1 MSTILEIHEISKQYQ
16 LRHDRSGYL
25 SLRDTIVDVFKNKS
39 QDKKGEFWALKDVNF
54 EVEQGES
61 LGIIGRNG
69 AGKSTLLKI
78 LSRITPPTK
87 GYVRARGRVA
97 SLLEVGTG
105 FHPELSGREN
115 IFFNGSVLGLSKKE
129 ITHKFDEIVDFAGTE
144 TFLDTPLKHYSS
156 GMKLRLAFAVA
167 AHLEPEILVIDE
179 VLAVG
184 DAEFQ
189 KKCLGKMDEVSKS
202 GRTILFVSHNMAAVR
217 TLCTRAA
224 LLDEGRLTMLGETEK
239 VISHY
244 LESQEDQLALVHDLK
259 DLPRKQSAGGLRFK
273 TLTFNQTEYL
283 PGDTLSIRLDCSDD
297 GQRYKNLSVE
307 LLLSDDYGYPIIH
320 LSNDFLNQQVH
331 YKPEAAFV
339 FTVPS
344 LNVRPGRYH
353 LRLFLRANGQIEDW
367 IHNVATVQVNSGNIY
382 NFTNSNRIRG
392 LVQPEFEFVQTD

>member
-1 MSTILEIHEISKQYQ
+1 MPSILEIHNISKQYQ
-16 LRHDRSGYL
+16 LRHETAGYL
-25 SLRDTIVDVFKNKS
+25 SLRDTVMDVFKRKEEKHNNK
-39 QDKKGEFWALKDVNF
+39 FWALKELSF
-54 EVEQGES
+54 EVAQGES
-61 LGIIGRNG
+61 LGIIGSNG

-115 IFFNGSVLGLSKKE
+115 IFFNGSVLGLTRKE
-129 ITHKFDEIVDFAGTE
+129 ITAKFDEIVAFAGTE

-217 TLCTRAA
+217 SLCSRTA
-224 LLDEGRLTMLGETEK
+224 LLDTGELRMLGDTEQ

-244 LESQEDQLALVHDLK
+244 LQSHEDRRGLVHDLTAIQ
-259 DLPRKQSAGGLRFK
+259 RKQGTGGLQFT

-283 PGDTLSIRLDCSDD
+283 PGDTLKIRLDCRHD
-297 GQRYKNLSVE
+297 GQSYRNLTIGI
-307 LLLSDDYGYPIIH
+307 LLTDDYGYPVIH
-320 LSNDFLNQQVH
+320 LTNDFLNQQVH
-331 YKPEAAFV
+331 YQRDTAFV
-339 FTVPS
+339 FTIPR
-344 LNVRPGRYH
+344 LNIKSGRYH
-353 LRLFLRANGQIEDW
+353 LRLFLRANGQVQDW
-367 IHNVATVQVNSGNIY
+367 LQEVATIQINAGNIY
-382 NFTNSNRIRG
+382 NFTDSGRIKG
-392 LVQPEFEFVQTD
+392 MVQPEFEFGLE